1 VGNGNIDVPNSS
13 QMDKLIKAKAQYQE
27 LLNSGKIKDDKR
39 KETIV
44 QNIIDIDK

>member
-1 VGNGNIDVPNSS
+1 
-13 QMDKLIKAKAQYQE
+13 MDKLIKAKAQYQE